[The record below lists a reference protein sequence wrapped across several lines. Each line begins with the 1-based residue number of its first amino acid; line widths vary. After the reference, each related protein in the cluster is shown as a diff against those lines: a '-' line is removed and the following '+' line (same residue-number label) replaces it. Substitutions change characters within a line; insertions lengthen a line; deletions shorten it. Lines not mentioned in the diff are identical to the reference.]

1 MGSFA
6 GRHFR
11 RLFAIMSDVGK
22 WCTVTVTDRAGR
34 RYSLDLQAE
43 SSYDAAHIYM
53 AHVQEEP
60 RCGLPKPTLETIFE
74 VATDQGV
81 YRVEASKL
89 RDWIERKRKDLNGPR
104 SVLFRRRPRFE

>member
-1 MGSFA
+1 LA
-6 GRHFR
+6 RDGRA
-11 RLFAIMSDVGK
+11 LFSPFVRYYVVMGK
-22 WCTVTVTDRAGR
+22 WCTVTVTDGAGR
-34 RYSLDLQAE
+34 RHSLDLQAE

-60 RCGLPKPTLETIFE
+60 RCGLPKPTLETVFE

-81 YRVEASKL
+81 YRVDARKL
-89 RDWIERKRKDLNGPR
+89 NNWIERKRKDLNGPK